1 MERKFDNRMEQLITI
16 IGEMYP
22 QDLQAFLDIHN
33 VKNVNEFITFLYNLT
48 ERDVKE
54 VINEIE
60 FNKQKERLVTIS
72 NRSVYH
78 KYAEVTIPIPK
89 HIKQEDVA
97 EWLFKN
103 ENLYTDDLDQRM
115 SEARYEFGFGLDYD
129 ANNYHK
135 SNFNERESES
145 ETRYD
150 IEGEK
155 YGGHL

>member
-1 MERKFDNRMEQLITI
+1 METRN
-16 IGEMYP
+16 
-22 QDLQAFLDIHN
+22 DLEYANSQP
-33 VKNVNEFITFLYNLT
+33 NE
-48 ERDVKE
+48 
-54 VINEIE
+54 
-60 FNKQKERLVTIS
+60 KERLVTIS

-97 EWLFKN
+97 DWLFEN
-103 ENLYTDDLDQRM
+103 ENLYVDDLEQRLHE
-115 SEARYEFGFGLDYD
+115 SEYHFGLGLDYD

>member
-1 MERKFDNRMEQLITI
+1 MEKRN
-16 IGEMYP
+16 
-22 QDLQAFLDIHN
+22 DLEYANSQP
-33 VKNVNEFITFLYNLT
+33 NE
-48 ERDVKE
+48 
-54 VINEIE
+54 NELE
-60 FNKQKERLVTIS
+60 KERLVTIS

-89 HIKQEDVA
+89 NIKQEDVA
-97 EWLFKN
+97 EWLFEN
-103 ENLYTDDLDQRM
+103 ENLYVDDLDQRLHE
-115 SEARYEFGFGLDYD
+115 SEYHFGLGLDYD

-150 IEGEK
+150 IEGEQ

>member
-1 MERKFDNRMEQLITI
+1 MKIME
-16 IGEMYP
+16 
-22 QDLQAFLDIHN
+22 
-33 VKNVNEFITFLYNLT
+33 
-48 ERDVKE
+48 
-54 VINEIE
+54 
-60 FNKQKERLVTIS
+60 KERLVTIS

-89 HIKQEDVA
+89 HIKQDDVA
-97 EWLFKN
+97 DWLFEN
-103 ENLYTDDLDQRM
+103 EHLYTDDLEQRLHE
-115 SEARYEFGFGLDYD
+115 SEYEFGFGLDYD
-129 ANNYHK
+129 ANNYRK

>member
-1 MERKFDNRMEQLITI
+1 METRN
-16 IGEMYP
+16 
-22 QDLQAFLDIHN
+22 DLDYANSQP
-33 VKNVNEFITFLYNLT
+33 NE
-48 ERDVKE
+48 
-54 VINEIE
+54 NELE
-60 FNKQKERLVTIS
+60 KERLVTIS

-97 EWLFKN
+97 EWLFEN
-103 ENLYTDDLDQRM
+103 ENLYVDDLDQRLHE
-115 SEARYEFGFGLDYD
+115 SHYHFGFGLDYD

>member
-1 MERKFDNRMEQLITI
+1 MKIME
-16 IGEMYP
+16 
-22 QDLQAFLDIHN
+22 
-33 VKNVNEFITFLYNLT
+33 
-48 ERDVKE
+48 
-54 VINEIE
+54 
-60 FNKQKERLVTIS
+60 KERLVTIS

-89 HIKQEDVA
+89 HIKQDDVA
-97 EWLFKN
+97 DWLFEN
-103 ENLYTDDLDQRM
+103 EHLYTDDLDQRLHVA
-115 SEARYEFGFGLDYD
+115 EYHFGLGLDYD
-129 ANNYHK
+129 ANNYRK